1 MLRSAPTVM
10 TPLPTMSRARS
21 SLGAGC
27 VALFLAAAAPAAAQF
42 GPPPPEPPGTP
53 KQKQRLDITGNW
65 VSVVHE
71 DWRFRMITAPKGDT
85 VNIPLNAAGKKLAD
99 SWDAAKDEAAADK
112 CKAYGAPN
120 LMRIPSRFRISWAD
134 DATLKIES
142 DAGQQ
147 TRLLRFEAPK
157 APPAPSRQ
165 GLSIARWQ
173 GRASL
178 NVESSRLLPGYL
190 QTNGVPYS
198 ANATM
203 VENFDVLKQPN
214 GEQWLVIDTIVTD
227 PMYLFRTFVRS
238 THFKKEA
245 DGSKWD
251 PQPCIVKW

>member
-1 MLRSAPTVM
+1 MRRTV
-10 TPLPTMSRARS
+10 
-21 SLGAGC
+21 SLIAFM
-27 VALFLAAAAPAAAQF
+27 VVTAAAAAAQF

-53 KQKQRLDITGNW
+53 KQKQRLDITGWW
-65 VSVVHE
+65 VSVIHE
-71 DWRFRMITAPKGDT
+71 DWRFRMVTAPKGDT
-85 VNIPLNAAGKKLAD
+85 VNIPLNPAGKKIAD

-120 LMRIPSRFRISWAD
+120 LMRVPSRFHITWQD

-142 DAGQQ
+142 DAGRQ
-147 TRLLRFEAPK
+147 TRLLLFMAPK
-157 APPAPSRQ
+157 VPPPPSRQ

-178 NVESSRLLPGYL
+178 AVETSRLMPGYL
-190 QTNGVPYS
+190 QSNGVPYS

-203 VENFDVLKQPN
+203 LENVDVVKQPN
-214 GEQWLVIDTIVTD
+214 GEEWLIIDTIVTD
-227 PMYLFRTFVRS
+227 PTYLFRTFVRS

>member
-1 MLRSAPTVM
+1 MRRALSVAAG
-10 TPLPTMSRARS
+10 LPAC
-21 SLGAGC
+21 L
-27 VALFLAAAAPAAAQF
+27 VFVLAAVVPVVAQF

-71 DWRFRMITAPKGDT
+71 DWRFRMITAPKGDVT
-85 VNIPLNAAGKKLAD
+85 RPTSDFVR
-99 SWDAAKDEAAADK
+99 EAAADK

-120 LMRIPSRFRISWAD
+120 LMRVPSRFRISWAD

-157 APPAPSRQ
+157 TPPAPSRQ

-178 NVESSRLLPGYL
+178 NVETSRLLPGYL
-190 QTNGVPYS
+190 QSNGAPFS

-203 VENFDVLKQPN
+203 VENFDVLKEPN
-214 GEQWLVIDTIVTD
+214 GEEWLLIDTIVTD
-227 PMYLFRTFVRS
+227 PTYLFRTFIRS

-245 DGSKWD
+245 DASKWD